1 MRTEGPVKPL
11 SLVGVEKDLGGWGGF
26 PFSGAGPGIQ
36 GEEHKILNVLP
47 SIVFSKKKKKNLQ
60 E

>member
-1 MRTEGPVKPL
+1 MKPL

-47 SIVFSKKKKKNLQ
+47 SIVFSKKKKNLQ